1 MLQSILLSFGLCL
14 LQQFQWSCNVVQK
27 TDVAHCNA
35 VLWKSRVFCYLIGCV
50 ALSLCKHTLPERR
63 KPLYKVRR
71 VHEENHLHSGTFIDD
86 PYLYEYLPLYSTFL
100 GHSLQV
106 VQKLSWT
113 QDTLL
118 RWISILCK
126 VWYVFQLLVPHY
138 FDTYILRLLPW
149 PPNHLIFLSI
159 KSRVPRCNRGFR
171 SFFFW
176 DSDALHI
183 LCSLSLC
190 SRALLECSKY
200 LIGKGRRLLVLTVVK
215 HTYMKDLCI
224 RTPKCSNE
232 IRNFWLL

>member
-1 MLQSILLSFGLCL
+1 M
-14 LQQFQWSCNVVQK
+14 
-27 TDVAHCNA
+27 
-35 VLWKSRVFCYLIGCV
+35 
-50 ALSLCKHTLPERR
+50 
-63 KPLYKVRR
+63 
-71 VHEENHLHSGTFIDD
+71 
-86 PYLYEYLPLYSTFL
+86 
-100 GHSLQV
+100 
-106 VQKLSWT
+106 VQKLWWT

-138 FDTYILRLLPW
+138 FDTYILSLLPW

-215 HTYMKDLCI
+215 HTWRIYVYVLLNAVMKSEISDSYSSVQSQKFL
-224 RTPKCSNE
+224 TSPLQHCSSWRLVNC
-232 IRNFWLL
+232 